1 MGYYIGL
8 IVFLILIGYSKLEK
22 KIEQLEIRIGA
33 LEYKHKDDFEYEFD
47 DFLLQEMRKKQPKK
61 SEIKQNKKARKS

>member
-1 MGYYIGL
+1 MELYSFF
-8 IVFLILIGYSKLEK
+8 IVFLILICYSKLKK

-61 SEIKQNKKARKS
+61 SEVKQNKKARKS

>member
-47 DFLLQEMRKKQPKK
+47 DFLLQEMRKKQSKK
-61 SEIKQNKKARKS
+61 SEVKQNKKARKS